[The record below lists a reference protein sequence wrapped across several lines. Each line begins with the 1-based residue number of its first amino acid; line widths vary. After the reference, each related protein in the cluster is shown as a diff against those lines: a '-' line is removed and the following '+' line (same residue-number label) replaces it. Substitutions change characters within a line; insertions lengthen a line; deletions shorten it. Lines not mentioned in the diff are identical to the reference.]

1 MSTGVTSAP
10 AGGRQASTGGE
21 AHQHRPNRPGSVHPA
36 RGVPPA
42 PPARAARSAGIFRA
56 PARTFTLSDMA
67 KKPPAAALSAEDR
80 QRLLDDLAA
89 QQAQQRT
96 EQVSAL
102 SNLYTQISSLRAK
115 LAKTETTYR
124 ATHRQVTNA
133 GLLSA
138 AQLRTLGLPAL
149 AAAKPTASSAA
160 VARVPA
166 LKTRNTHLA
175 DHPAA
180 ELPERPDIKPISGE
194 ANPDS

>member
-1 MSTGVTSAP
+1 
-10 AGGRQASTGGE
+10 
-21 AHQHRPNRPGSVHPA
+21 
-36 RGVPPA
+36 
-42 PPARAARSAGIFRA
+42 
-56 PARTFTLSDMA
+56 MA
-67 KKPPAAALSAEDR
+67 KKMPAAALSTEDR

-102 SNLYTQISSLRAK
+102 SNLYTEISRLRSQ

-149 AAAKPTASSAA
+149 PSAKPSGGGPATPRGTDT
-160 VARVPA
+160 VERVPA
-166 LKTRNTHLA
+166 LKTRNTPTA
-175 DHPAA
+175 NHPAA
-180 ELPERPDIKPISGE
+180 ELPARPGTTTGSAETNLQQPRDE
-194 ANPDS
+194 DNA

>member
-1 MSTGVTSAP
+1 
-10 AGGRQASTGGE
+10 
-21 AHQHRPNRPGSVHPA
+21 
-36 RGVPPA
+36 
-42 PPARAARSAGIFRA
+42 
-56 PARTFTLSDMA
+56 MA
-67 KKPPAAALSAEDR
+67 KKPPVAALSAEDR

-102 SNLYTQISSLRAK
+102 SNLYAQISSLRAQ

-149 AAAKPTASSAA
+149 PSAKPSGPATPRGTDT
-160 VARVPA
+160 VERVPA
-166 LKTRNTHLA
+166 LKTRNPHRG

-180 ELPERPDIKPISGE
+180 ELPARPDT
-194 ANPDS
+194 NPQQPRDEDNA